1 MAFLTR
7 LTLPLLLLAACG
19 PKDALDDAGDE
30 TTGASTTGGDD
41 ATTGASDPTNP
52 GTASGTATAGSASGG
67 SASGGT
73 TVGTS
78 TSATTGADDTST
90 STTTNGSTATATST
104 TGATDT
110 ETGDPPPIVPCEGEG
125 TPLEAFPTT
134 MAYLQSQVPPPPNPS
149 GTGGSGTT
157 DGGGLDPGTV
167 LVKLSNQSFT
177 CADPEAA
184 LTCGKQWEVTIVIP
198 PEFQS
203 PGVFNLL
210 GPDVRGVA
218 AETGAA
224 QGADCSFG
232 GGSFDATFQIL
243 AIDETGVQGRLC
255 NVADSFFESDP
266 QLEGTFS
273 APRCP

>member
-30 TTGASTTGGDD
+30 TTGTSTGGDD
-41 ATTGASDPTNP
+41 TTTGATDPTNP
-52 GTASGTATAGSASGG
+52 GTASGTATGG

-73 TVGTS
+73 TVGSS

-90 STTTNGSTATATST
+90 TTTTNSSTATATSTST

-110 ETGDPPPIVPCEGEG
+110 ETGDPPPIVPCQGEG

-184 LTCGKQWEVTIVIP
+184 LTCGKHWEVTIVIP

-255 NVADSFFESDP
+255 NVADSFFASDP